1 MSGHCTTWKPY
12 NLQFVNIQYQHIF
25 PRSPCCLHGRGLVSR
40 WSSQAVRSCGEWWL
54 GREVGGW
61 CLHMDQRG
69 GHYGPRLIIEYKFFH
84 APRPHSSMTPHPPPQ
99 DPTPSWN
106 LRISW
111 IWNSPPWLNRPSRE
125 KIALIYKRLCWLS
138 NQICAPDIRLASG
151 TISANVD
158 TASKSKEAILDK
170 ERECSLWSRKA
181 GKCPSLCPWW
191 GRGWADRVLGQF
203 SNLVEVLF
211 FQPSRP
217 SRGRTDYKGLFCH
230 HSTWSQKRDN
240 KLCFVNPH
248 FSIFNFEN
256 LSHNW

>member
-1 MSGHCTTWKPY
+1 MWWVMTW
-12 NLQFVNIQYQHIF
+12 Q
-25 PRSPCCLHGRGLVSR
+25 GGGGL
-40 WSSQAVRSCGEWWL
+40 
-54 GREVGGW
+54 
-61 CLHMDQRG
+61 MPP
-69 GHYGPRLIIEYKFFH
+69 YGPERWPLWTTPNYRIQVLPRAQTPQFQWSHPRTPPLLGISEYLGSEILRH
-84 APRPHSSMTPHPPPQ
+84 DSI
-99 DPTPSWN
+99 N
-106 LRISW
+106 LHVK
-111 IWNSPPWLNRPSRE
+111 

-170 ERECSLWSRKA
+170 ERECSLWSRKVSFSVA
-181 GKCPSLCPWW
+181 LVGAWV
-191 GRGWADRVLGQF
+191 GRSSVGTIFKFGRSVIL
-203 SNLVEVLF
+203 
-211 FQPSRP
+211 PSRP